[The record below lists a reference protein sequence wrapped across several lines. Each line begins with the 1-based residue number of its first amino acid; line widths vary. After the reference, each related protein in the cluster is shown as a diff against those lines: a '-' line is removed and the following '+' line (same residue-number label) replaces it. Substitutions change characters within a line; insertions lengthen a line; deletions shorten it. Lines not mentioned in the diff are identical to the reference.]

1 MDEIVCWGTPIY
13 RCVAKKKIYIIGAWI
28 KITGNC
34 LLDLRKDIKVRNLP
48 KITPISFSWQIKR
61 LIDPLCNVNIVPILP
76 HLDPT
81 LPRSLQRDD
90 LRDRVKSVV

>member
-13 RCVAKKKIYIIGAWI
+13 RCVAKKKNIIGAWI

-48 KITPISFSWQIKR
+48 KITPISFSGQIKR
-61 LIDPLCNVNIVPILP
+61 LIDPLCNVNILPILP